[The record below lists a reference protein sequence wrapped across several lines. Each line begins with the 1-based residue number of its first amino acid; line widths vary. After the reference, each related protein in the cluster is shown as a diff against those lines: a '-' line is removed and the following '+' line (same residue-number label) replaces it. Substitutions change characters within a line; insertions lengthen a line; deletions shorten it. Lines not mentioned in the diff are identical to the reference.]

1 MQSKAQAHVIAY
13 HDHLGG
19 QWLLG
24 HITQAEYERL
34 SGRKVA
40 RRLA

>member
-13 HDHLGG
+13 RVHLWE

-24 HITQAEYERL
+24 HITLAEYEML
-34 SGRKVA
+34 SGRKVTYHRA
-40 RRLA
+40 